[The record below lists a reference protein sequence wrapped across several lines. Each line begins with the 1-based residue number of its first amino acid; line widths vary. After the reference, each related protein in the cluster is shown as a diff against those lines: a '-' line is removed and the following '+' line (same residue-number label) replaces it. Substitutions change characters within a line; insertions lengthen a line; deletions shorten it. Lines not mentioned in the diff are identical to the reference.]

1 MSVDLGVP
9 EGVPQT
15 GVFTSDQGYISI
27 LDEDIIRV
35 SRASF
40 TLDNGVGVYREARKR
55 TGTTYAGLIRVT
67 GQMTRAFIN
76 AAESRLAVGGNVNE
90 NNVEFSP
97 GPGVINAT
105 DLTALMVKNTFKV
118 AERNVYPPRIGVS
131 LVINEDLIGST
142 AILDE
147 KGSQVGS
154 TGKIQ
159 MFKCYNAIITN
170 HVLSWDSRGLI
181 TSGPLNFLGS
191 AIGWSYT

>member
-1 MSVDLGVP
+1 MSVDLSVP

-55 TGTTYAGLIRVT
+55 TGITYAGSIRVT
-67 GQMTRAFIN
+67 GQITRAFVN
-76 AAESRLAVGGNVNE
+76 AAESRLAIGGKVNE
-90 NNVEFSP
+90 DNVEFSP
-97 GPGVINAT
+97 GPGVISATNLETLLKKNA
-105 DLTALMVKNTFKV
+105 FKTE
-118 AERNVYPPRIGVS
+118 ERNVYPPRIEIA
-131 LVINEDLIGST
+131 LVINEDLIGSVSVSDDT
-142 AILDE
+142 LT
-147 KGSQVGS
+147 VG
-154 TGKIQ
+154 KLQ
-159 MFKCYNAIITN
+159 MFKCYNAIVTN

-191 AIGWSYT
+191 AIGWSYTP

>member
-1 MSVDLGVP
+1 MAVDLGVP
-9 EGVPQT
+9 EGIPQT

-27 LDEDIIRV
+27 LGEDIIRV

-67 GQMTRAFIN
+67 GQVTRAFIN

-90 NNVEFSP
+90 INAEFSP
-97 GPGVINAT
+97 GPGVISADKLAT
-105 DLTALMVKNTFKV
+105 LLKKNSFKV
-118 AERNVYPPRIGVS
+118 AERNVYPPRIDVS
-131 LVINEDLIGST
+131 LIINEDLIGST
-142 AILDE
+142 SI
-147 KGSQVGS
+147 S
-154 TGKIQ
+154 TGALVVGNMQI
-159 MFKCYNAIITN
+159 FKAYNAIITN

-191 AIGWSYT
+191 AIGWSYTP